1 MISKTISMAIRN
13 AVSLGVLAGSFSI
26 GFAQAQDDEV
36 SNLEEVVVTR
46 SWVTAPN
53 AVSSSQIT
61 SVSGA
66 DIAARG
72 ITFVED
78 LLNDL
83 PQVAPGQ
90 SITSSL
96 TLD

>member
-46 SWVTAPN
+46 S
-53 AVSSSQIT
+53 
-61 SVSGA
+61 
-66 DIAARG
+66 
-72 ITFVED
+72 
-78 LLNDL
+78 
-83 PQVAPGQ
+83 
-90 SITSSL
+90 
-96 TLD
+96 